1 MAGEVKNLAQRS
13 SASARE
19 IKELIE
25 SSIAFVEAG
34 ASQASDVGENMAR
47 MDDAVRQVTDL
58 IEEIS
63 VAAQEQSL
71 GISQVHQAV
80 NQMDD
85 VTQQNAALVEEAS
98 SAARSLTEQ
107 AEALNGLVAA
117 FTPGAD
123 GNVRKPDIKPHPG
136 RSAAQPVTLTPLA
149 GTYQS
154 SENNWTQF

>member
-1 MAGEVKNLAQRS
+1 MAGEVRNLAQRS
-13 SASARE
+13 SASAHE

-34 ASQASDVGENMAR
+34 ASQASNVGENMAR
-47 MDDAVRQVTDL
+47 MNDAVRQVTDL

-107 AEALNGLVAA
+107 AEALKAWSPRLRLVQ
-117 FTPGAD
+117 TGTSESPISSHIRAD
-123 GNVRKPDIKPHPG
+123 LPRN
-136 RSAAQPVTLTPLA
+136 Q
-149 GTYQS
+149 
-154 SENNWTQF
+154 

>member
-1 MAGEVKNLAQRS
+1 MAGEVRNLAQRS

-117 FTPGAD
+117 FTPGTD
-123 GNVRKPDIKPHPG
+123 GNFRKPDIKPHPG
-136 RSAAQPVTLTPLA
+136 RSAA
-149 GTYQS
+149 
-154 SENNWTQF
+154 